1 MSTIVD
7 VDVVDQFHFWLLKK
21 YWKQAPFKHWNWLEN
36 RDDLCTSYWFLYY
49 WGQVDHWPLPYAG
62 FPPLKTWHLPPPE
75 LFPSAPLSCLI
86 HWQETAKCAG
96 WCCLWWGGRSVC
108 KNADEFLYKL
118 GAASVAPRVP
128 GGVFQVL
135 APGSSLGLLTF
146 SAPGRGLLFACLSLC
161 LGCQVLALS
170 FHQVDVFI
178 VNPIWT
184 GFSYILQNRAQ
195 SPDL

>member
-1 MSTIVD
+1 M
-7 VDVVDQFHFWLLKK
+7 
-21 YWKQAPFKHWNWLEN
+21 
-36 RDDLCTSYWFLYY
+36 
-49 WGQVDHWPLPYAG
+49 
-62 FPPLKTWHLPPPE
+62 
-75 LFPSAPLSCLI
+75 
-86 HWQETAKCAG
+86 
-96 WCCLWWGGRSVC
+96 
-108 KNADEFLYKL
+108 
-118 GAASVAPRVP
+118 
-128 GGVFQVL
+128 L